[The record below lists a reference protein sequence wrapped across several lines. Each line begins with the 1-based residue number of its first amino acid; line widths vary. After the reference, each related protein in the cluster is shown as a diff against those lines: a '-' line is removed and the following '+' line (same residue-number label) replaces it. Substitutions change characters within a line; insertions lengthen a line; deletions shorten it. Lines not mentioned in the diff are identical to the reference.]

1 MALCACATYFRLAR
15 SSDLEPT
22 TGRRYP
28 PRNGGE
34 VGTVKKRNIDNER
47 EFDWGKTSQ
56 DYAAYRSGYP
66 ESFYEV
72 LAALGIGKPGQRILD
87 LGTGTGVLA
96 RAFAQRGAVVT
107 GVDIAA
113 NQIAAAKA
121 LAAQQGLDIAF
132 QVSAAEA
139 IDFPDA
145 LFDVISAGQSWLYFD
160 ASVMIPKVLR
170 LLTAEGCLAITHL
183 LWLAHK
189 DPIARRSEELVL
201 KYNPDWGGA
210 GYQGTMP
217 PVAPW
222 SREQFDVR
230 TFHVMEEPLAFT
242 REAWQGRIRASRGIG
257 ASLPAED
264 VEKFDAEHGKLLEA
278 IAPPTFTVLHQM
290 TIHVYV
296 RKAATTV
303 HRLLENAYRAFNARD
318 IDSALATMHADV
330 EWPNGMEGGSVHG
343 HNGVRDYWTRQWGM
357 IDPRVE
363 PVRIETDAAG
373 RAVVDVH
380 QIVRDRAGNVV
391 KDEMVQHVYLVEGG
405 FIRTMRIRKPSAPR

>member
-1 MALCACATYFRLAR
+1 M
-15 SSDLEPT
+15 
-22 TGRRYP
+22 
-28 PRNGGE
+28 
-34 VGTVKKRNIDNER
+34 KKTNIDNER

-72 LAALGIGKPGQRILD
+72 LAALGIGRPGQRILD

-96 RAFAQRGAVVT
+96 RAFAKRGAAVT

-113 NQIAAAKA
+113 NQIEAAKA
-121 LAAQQGLDIAF
+121 LAEQQGLDIAF
-132 QVSAAEA
+132 QVGPAEE
-139 IDFPDA
+139 IDFPA
-145 LFDVISAGQSWLYFD
+145 ASFDVISAGQSWLYFD
-160 ASVMIPKVLR
+160 ASAMIPKVLR
-170 LLTAEGCLAITHL
+170 LLTGEGCLVITHL

-189 DPIARRSEELVL
+189 DRIAKRSEELVL

-222 SREQFDVR
+222 SREHFALR
-230 TFHVMEEPLAFT
+230 TFHMMEAPLEFT

-257 ASLPAED
+257 ASLSDEA
-264 VEKFDAEHGKLLEA
+264 VQKFDAEHRKLLET
-278 IAPPTFTVLHQM
+278 IAPPRFTVAHQM

-296 RKAATTV
+296 PKPEATIR
-303 HRLLENAYRAFNARD
+303 RLLENAYRAFNARD
-318 IDSALATMHADV
+318 IDAALATMHADV
-330 EWPNGMEGGSVHG
+330 EWPNGMEGGSVYG
-343 HNGVRDYWTRQWGM
+343 HSGVRDYWTRQWGM
-357 IDPRVE
+357 IDPHVE
-363 PVRIETDAAG
+363 PMRIEAQTAG

-380 QIVRDRAGNVV
+380 QVVRDRAGHVV

-405 FIRTMRIRKPSAPR
+405 LIRSMEIRKFSGSRS